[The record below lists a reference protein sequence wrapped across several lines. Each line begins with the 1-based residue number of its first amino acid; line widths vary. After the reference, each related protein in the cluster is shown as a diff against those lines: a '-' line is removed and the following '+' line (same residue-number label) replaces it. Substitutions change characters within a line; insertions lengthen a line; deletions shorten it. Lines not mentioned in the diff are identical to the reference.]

1 MFKMVILPRKIHGLR
16 HGEPWPCSYIT
27 IFGREIH
34 GSKHGRVSDRVS
46 TKISVQWTTRGETRP
61 CSHVDVYICFVTLI
75 KVYMI
80 AKLYTM
86 SKCAI
91 HVGELG
97 ICCAYKYIYV
107 NIVCC
112 EIGSMIVWV
121 I

>member
-1 MFKMVILPRKIHGLR
+1 
-16 HGEPWPCSYIT
+16 
-27 IFGREIH
+27 
-34 GSKHGRVSDRVS
+34 
-46 TKISVQWTTRGETRP
+46 
-61 CSHVDVYICFVTLI
+61 
-75 KVYMI
+75 MI

-107 NIVCC
+107 NVVCC
-112 EIGSMIVWV
+112 EIGGMIVWV